1 MSNSP
6 VAKLKIVLADSY
18 TLYLKT
24 QNFHWNVT
32 GSNFRSL
39 HTLFEAQY
47 NDLFAANDDIAERIR
62 TLGEFAPGSFRQFS
76 SLTNISEAP
85 DSPPSAQNMVKELA
99 SDQKKIIDSLNVALK
114 EAQNQNDEATADLM
128 IGRIATHEKNKWM
141 LESSL

>member
-1 MSNSP
+1 MSNSL

-32 GSNFRSL
+32 GSNFQSL

-128 IGRIATHEKNKWM
+128 IGRIATHEKT
-141 LESSL
+141 SG

>member
-1 MSNSP
+1 MSNSL

-24 QNFHWNVT
+24 QNFHCNVT
-32 GSNFRSL
+32 GSNFQSL

-62 TLGEFAPGSFRQFS
+62 TLGEFAPGSFRQFA

-85 DSPPSAQNMVKELA
+85 DSPPSAQNMVK
-99 SDQKKIIDSLNVALK
+99 
-114 EAQNQNDEATADLM
+114 
-128 IGRIATHEKNKWM
+128 
-141 LESSL
+141 